1 MMEPGFYNMDCL
13 DGMKEIADSSID
25 MTVTSP
31 PYDNLRTYNVN
42 ISQWNFE
49 KFKAIA
55 EQLYRVTKDGGVVV
69 WIVNDQTVNGSETG
83 TSFRQA
89 LYAMECGF
97 KLHDTMIWH
106 KSGFGFPDSNR
117 YYPIFE
123 YMFVLSKGFPKVT
136 NLIADRRNRYGN
148 TKIHG
153 TSRQPD
159 GTLKPSNGNNKRD
172 IPVFGRRFNVWQIS
186 EEKAN
191 RTGHPA
197 VFPVQLAQDHILS
210 WSNEGDLVLD
220 PFTGSGTTAIA
231 AYRTRRRFVGF
242 EIDPVYYKAA
252 KERLDRETAQVNIM
266 DLMR

>member
-1 MMEPGFYNMDCL
+1 MEPGFYNMDCL
-13 DGMKEIADSSID
+13 DGMREMDDESID
-25 MTVTSP
+25 LTVTSP
-31 PYDNLRTYNVN
+31 PYDNLRDYHGYM
-42 ISQWNFE
+42 FDY
-49 KFKAIA
+49 KATL
-55 EQLYRVTKDGGVVV
+55 EQLFRVTKIGGVVV

-97 KLHDTMIWH
+97 NLHDTMIWH

-123 YMFVLSKGFPKVT
+123 YMFVFSKGIPAT
-136 NLIADRRNRYGN
+136 ANLIADRRNIHGN

-159 GTLKPSNGNNKRD
+159 GSLKRSNGDKKRD
-172 IPVFGRRFNVWQIS
+172 IPAYGRRFNVWQIN

-197 VFPVQLAQDHILS
+197 VFPVRLAIDHILS

-220 PFTGSGTTAIA
+220 PFTGSGTTGIA
-231 AYRTRRRFVGF
+231 AHRTNRRFMGF